1 MFPSLPCNQSTMMTA
16 NTTPMPIALTHH
28 VNARMNQRAI
38 SQEMIECVMDF
49 GEFFHRQGCIM
60 YFLADRNK
68 VKGVDPEV
76 VRASRGLV
84 VITSDDGVIITAYH
98 NRKSG
103 LKDLKKKDKIN
114 RKKHRTIHNHFK
126 PQFAHAA

>member
-1 MFPSLPCNQSTMMTA
+1 MMKADSTSMS
-16 NTTPMPIALTHH
+16 IALTSH
-28 VNARMNQRAI
+28 VSARMSQRAI
-38 SQEMIECVMDF
+38 SQEMIDCTMDF
-49 GEFFHRQGCIM
+49 GEFFHRQGCVM

-68 VKGVDPEV
+68 VIGVDAEV

-84 VITSDDGVIITAYH
+84 VIASDDGVIITAYH

-114 RKKHRTIHNHFK
+114 RKKCLRLQNNVK
-126 PQFAHAA
+126 SQLAHAA